1 MEDQEGDD
9 LEEADLAF
17 VTSILESFSKSES
30 RPTRH
35 ATKTKRSLDDQFYA
49 EFHPDGMLTRE
60 GAKQRVMP
68 QKFNYNSTIK
78 MPAPDEFSCFPTEEG
93 EGTGEFLDKSDDED
107 ESYTEETDCENT
119 TFISSMVEARK
130 HSTFAAWRPFVP
142 SNWQE
147 NSSQSLPAQHCWQ
160 SSYV

>member
-35 ATKTKRSLDDQFYA
+35 TTKTKQSLDDQFYA

-60 GAKQRVMP
+60 GAKQ
-68 QKFNYNSTIK
+68 
-78 MPAPDEFSCFPTEEG
+78 
-93 EGTGEFLDKSDDED
+93 
-107 ESYTEETDCENT
+107 
-119 TFISSMVEARK
+119 
-130 HSTFAAWRPFVP
+130 
-142 SNWQE
+142 
-147 NSSQSLPAQHCWQ
+147 
-160 SSYV
+160 